1 MPVDTLWLR
10 KGLVI
15 GSVLMYWAGVF
26 IQVHRVRKH
35 IGRSPNVR
43 PRGWKERVLWL
54 GWLLVVAGWFTQ
66 PFVIGKVN
74 HLLFSLIPFLIN
86 PVGFLLG
93 LLLMVGGYAGT
104 RWCYAALGD
113 AWRMGVRRREKTAL
127 VKNGPYRYVRHPIYL
142 FQIAMLLGA
151 ILLLPTPFS
160 FILLFVHLLCVVIKA
175 VDEEI
180 YLLHVHGVEYQAYLS
195 STGRLLPR
203 MDVFLKRHSG
213 V

>member
-74 HLLFSLIPFLIN
+74 HPLFSLIPFLIN
-86 PVGFLLG
+86 PIGFLLG

-113 AWRMGVRRREKTAL
+113 AWRMGVSRREKAAL
-127 VKNGPYRYVRHPIYL
+127 ITHGPYRYVRHPIYL
-142 FQIAMLLGA
+142 FQIMMLVGA

-160 FILLFVHLLCVVIKA
+160 FILLFVHLLCVFAKA
-175 VDEEI
+175 ADEEI

-203 MDVFLKRHSG
+203 MGVFLKRHF
-213 V
+213 

>member
-10 KGLVI
+10 MGLVI

-74 HLLFSLIPFLIN
+74 HPLFSLISFLIN
-86 PVGFLLG
+86 PIGFLLG

-113 AWRMGVRRREKTAL
+113 AWRMGVSRREKAAL
-127 VKNGPYRYVRHPIYL
+127 ITHGPYRYVRHPIYL
-142 FQIAMLLGA
+142 FQIMMLVGA
-151 ILLLPTPFS
+151 ILLLPTPLS
-160 FILLFVHLLCVVIKA
+160 FILLFVHLLCVFAKA
-175 VDEEI
+175 ADEEI
-180 YLLHVHGVEYQAYLS
+180 YLLHVHGIEYQAYLS

-203 MDVFLKRHSG
+203 MGVFLKRHF
-213 V
+213 

>member
-74 HLLFSLIPFLIN
+74 HPLFSLIPFLIN
-86 PVGFLLG
+86 PIGFLLG
-93 LLLMVGGYAGT
+93 LLLMLGGYAGT

-113 AWRMGVRRREKTAL
+113 AWRMGVSRREKAAL
-127 VKNGPYRYVRHPIYL
+127 ITHGPYRYVRHPIYL
-142 FQIAMLLGA
+142 FQIMMLVGA
-151 ILLLPTPFS
+151 ILLLPTPLS
-160 FILLFVHLLCVVIKA
+160 FILLFVHLLCVFAKA
-175 VDEEI
+175 ADEEI

-203 MDVFLKRHSG
+203 MGVFLKRHF
-213 V
+213 